1 MGKDTSF
8 SKTGS
13 LNLGGKLVALE
24 PPLIMGILN
33 LTPDSFFDGGR
44 YQDQDTVRKQIDSLI
59 TDGARIVDAG
69 ACSSRPGAADI
80 SAGEEKK
87 RLDLGLSLLRKYHP
101 NMPVSVDTY
110 RSSVADWAITT
121 YHVEMINDISSGDL
135 DSKMFETIAR
145 HQVAYVA
152 MHMQGRP
159 QTMQDHPVYKH
170 VVQDIITELS
180 RKISVLKALGV
191 NDVIADPGFG
201 FGKTLEHNYQ
211 ILNGLSAF
219 RMLEVPILVGL
230 SRKSMIYRLL
240 DISPEEALNGTTV
253 VNTLALLQGADIL
266 RVHDP
271 AAAREAVKIIEMYQK
286 CSLPDQFES

>member
-24 PPLIMGILN
+24 HPLIMGILN

-44 YQDQDTVRKQIDSLI
+44 YQDENTIRKQIDRLI
-59 TDGARIVDAG
+59 AGGTQIVDVG

-87 RLDLGLSLLRKYHP
+87 RLDLGLSLLRKYYP
-101 NMPVSVDTY
+101 DVPVSVDTY
-110 RSSVADWAITT
+110 RSTVADWAVST

-159 QTMQDHPVYKH
+159 QTMQDQPVYKH
-170 VVQDIITELS
+170 VVQDIIAELS
-180 RKISVLKALGV
+180 RKISVLKAHGV
-191 NDVIADPGFG
+191 NDIIADPGFG

-240 DISPEEALNGTTV
+240 DISPDEALNGTTV

-271 AAAREAVKIIEMYQK
+271 AAAREAIQITEMYRK
-286 CSLPDQFES
+286 CSLPEQMES

>member
-59 TDGARIVDAG
+59 ADGARIVDAG